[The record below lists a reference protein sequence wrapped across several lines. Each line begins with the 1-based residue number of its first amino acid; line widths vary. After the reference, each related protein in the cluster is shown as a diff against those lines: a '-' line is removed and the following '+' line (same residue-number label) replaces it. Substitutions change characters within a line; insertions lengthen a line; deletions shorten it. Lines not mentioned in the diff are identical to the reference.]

1 MLTKKQR
8 YSDLKE
14 IPAGTFI
21 RTEKGYFYV
30 YSNTRRYPFPTLRCM
45 QSWSPQRV
53 LKLSE
58 DTPAVKKLKTI
69 GKMKFRDGSL
79 LANLADGKLYLV
91 SEKKVRH
98 ITNPDVLVNLGID
111 RYRAVWVSDAEI
123 KLHEEGEPLN

>member
-1 MLTKKQR
+1 MLTKTQR

-30 YSNTRRYPFPTLRCM
+30 YSSTRRYPFSTRRALA
-45 QSWSPQRV
+45 SWSPQRV

-58 DTPAVKKLKTI
+58 SDAAVKKLKVL
-69 GKMKFRDGSL
+69 GRMKFRDGSL

-91 SEKKVRH
+91 SERKVRH
-98 ITNPDVLVNLGID
+98 ITNPDVFKNLGLD